1 MSRKNRSSLC
11 RTLLYHERFSMK
23 TRIIFIGTF
32 LVSKAASGNLAL
44 AQSMSGNG
52 LPSRGGGGGTTHP
65 GTTGGNPTGGAM
77 GGVSNGSGSS
87 YGGGGGNSG
96 GLATIEGSYL

>member
-11 RTLLYHERFSMK
+11 RTLLNHERFSMK
-23 TRIIFIGTF
+23 TPIIFIGTF
-32 LVSKAASGNLAL
+32 LVSTAASDSSAL

-52 LPSRGGGGGTTHP
+52 LPSMGGGGGTSHP

-77 GGVSNGSGSS
+77 GALSNGSGSS
-87 YGGGGGNSG
+87 HGGGGSNSA
-96 GLATIEGSYL
+96 GLAPLEGG